1 MLNAKNQQPEPK
13 SRAENRRPSR
23 TARYFPCRV
32 HNSSFI
38 ILRSSFIIHFISL
51 VSCLFLLLCF
61 AMPAFAQQPTADDI
75 NAVASNLTC
84 PTCTGINVAECP
96 TETCVQWRAKIGE
109 MLAQGYS
116 QPEILDYFAAR
127 YGDHVLQVPP
137 ARGFF
142 QWLWWL
148 PTAATILGLALLAC
162 LVRSWSRQPA
172 PAPLEGEDQVV
183 EDEYLQRVEQ
193 DLEGWTE

>member
-1 MLNAKNQQPEPK
+1 MLNTLEYQQPEHRSETPSRRVHRSK
-13 SRAENRRPSR
+13 SRLNLPVFWGRGKG
-23 TARYFPCRV
+23 
-32 HNSSFI
+32 SFI
-38 ILRSSFIIHFISL
+38 VHHSAFIIVVYSL
-51 VSCLFLLLCF
+51 LSLCF

-84 PTCTGINVAECP
+84 PTCTGINVADCP

-116 QPEILDYFAAR
+116 QQEILDYFAAR

-142 QWLWWL
+142 QWLWLL
-148 PTAATILGLALLAC
+148 PTAATILGLALLAY

>member
-1 MLNAKNQQPEPK
+1 MLNTLEFQQPEPR
-13 SRAENRRPSR
+13 SRTPSR
-23 TARYFPCRV
+23 RV
-32 HNSSFI
+32 HDSSFISHRSSFI
-38 ILRSSFIIHFISL
+38 ILRSSFIVLSR
-51 VSCLFLLLCF
+51 VACLWLFVCL
-61 AMPAFAQQPTADDI
+61 AVPAFAQQPTTDDI
-75 NAVASNLTC
+75 NAVASELTC
-84 PTCTGINVAECP
+84 PTCTGISVADCP

-116 QPEILDYFAAR
+116 QQEILDYFAAR

-142 QWLWWL
+142 QWLWLL
-148 PTAATILGLALLAC
+148 PTSATILGLALLAY
-162 LVRSWSRQPA
+162 LVHSWSRQPA
-172 PAPLEGEDQVV
+172 PAPQEGEDQVV